1 MPVTRLQVE
10 GTDLAYEGGFAKPAF
25 SILDNPGTVCELLLE
40 VLAPFG
46 CTAADLT
53 LDDDGE
59 PGDRGV
65 SCDVDDLDA
74 SVTVRGDRVEL
85 RVSEFAPDSAQA
97 AASILDTIWSG
108 LAAINARAVPK
119 NHSVLFEINA
129 AIRDS
134 SYQRVLER
142 FAPVPPVFPGG
153 TESAL
158 VYYLPADSSRG
169 YGESSVVLNRSAVVE
184 HGLQISA
191 TLVYEDQELKPAAVI
206 SVAQAQL
213 AELLRNLE
221 VELSGA

>member
-10 GTDLAYEGGFAKPAF
+10 GTDLTYEGGFAKPVF
-25 SILDNPGTVCELLLE
+25 SVLDNPGTVCELLLE

-85 RVSEFAPDSAQA
+85 RVSEFDPDSAQGR
-97 AASILDTIWSG
+97 SLNPRHNLVRTRRDQLPCGSEEPLG
-108 LAAINARAVPK
+108 
-119 NHSVLFEINA
+119 SV
-129 AIRDS
+129 RDKRRNS
-134 SYQRVLER
+134 RLLLPAGTGAFRSDPR
-142 FAPVPPVFPGG
+142 VFPGG

-169 YGESSVVLNRSAVVE
+169 YGKSSVVLNRSAVVE
-184 HGLQISA
+184 HGLQINA
-191 TLVYEDQELKPAAVI
+191 TLVYEDHELKPAAVI
-206 SVAQAQL
+206 SVAQARL

-221 VELSGA
+221 FELSGA